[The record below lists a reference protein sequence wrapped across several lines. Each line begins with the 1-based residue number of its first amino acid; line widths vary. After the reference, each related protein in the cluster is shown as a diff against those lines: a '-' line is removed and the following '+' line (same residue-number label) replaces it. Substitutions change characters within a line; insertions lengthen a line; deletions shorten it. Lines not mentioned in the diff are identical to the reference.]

1 MRREKLTKGKI
12 RAKVLLWSI
21 AIAMAAAVFV
31 TPFAAGAQ
39 TIEDYQNQLNQKNNQ
54 KEQVQ
59 NQLNQEKKNLEEVQ
73 AELNALDQKIYQSQK
88 ELNGLE
94 ADLNK
99 TKEEIAVALE
109 ELEQLQKDIEKQN
122 DDLNARLRSMY
133 KNGDVGMLSVLFGS
147 SSMSDFMTN
156 MDMVER
162 IYNADAE
169 LLAGL
174 EDQYDV
180 VEEQKNKL
188 QALKDQLIVQQEA
201 VAAKKASL
209 EADRQE
215 VDARRKEVE
224 ADVNSLSAQYDAVK
238 KEADAISETIKV
250 LQSANTQYIGG
261 AMCWPSQASTR
272 ITSPFGWRYLSL
284 LGGRNYHTGVDIGAA
299 GGTNILAANSGTVI
313 KAGWNNSYGYMVMV
327 DHGGGIVTLYAHSSK
342 LLVKT
347 GDVVARGQAIALIGS
362 TGMSTGNH
370 LHFEVRVNGKYQN
383 PLNYITPS
391 VRN

>member
-1 MRREKLTKGKI
+1 MDKRKLTKGKI
-12 RAKVLLWSI
+12 RAKVTLWSV
-21 AIAMAAAVFV
+21 ALAMVAAVML
-31 TPFAAGAQ
+31 TPFAKAA
-39 TIEDYQNQLNQKNNQ
+39 TIDDWQNQLNNKNKQ
-54 KEQVQ
+54 KEQI
-59 NQLNQEKKNLEEVQ
+59 QEELDQSKKDLEAAEK
-73 AELNALDQKIYQSQK
+73 ELNALDQKIYQAGV
-88 ELNGLE
+88 ELNQLTGE
-94 ADLNK
+94 LNE
-99 TKEEIAVALE
+99 TKAEIVKGLE
-109 ELEQLQKDIEKQN
+109 ELEQLKKDIEKQN

-133 KNGDVGMLSVLFGS
+133 KNGDVGMLSVVFGS
-147 SSMSDFMTN
+147 SSMSDVLTN
-156 MDMVER
+156 MDMVQR

-169 LLAGL
+169 LLKSIQ
-174 EDQYDV
+174 EQYDLV
-180 VEEQKNKL
+180 DAQNRKLEALKVQLEEQ
-188 QALKDQLIVQQEA
+188 QAVIAE
-201 VAAKKASL
+201 KKSAL
-209 EADRQE
+209 EADEAEAR
-215 VDARRKEVE
+215 ARRNALQ
-224 ADVNSLSAQYDAVK
+224 ADADSLQKQYDAVK
-238 KEADAISETIKV
+238 KEADSISETIKV
-250 LQSANTQYIGG
+250 LQSQNTQYIGG

-299 GGTNILAANSGTVI
+299 GGTNILAANSGKVI

-347 GDVVARGQAIALIGS
+347 GDVVTRGQAIALIGS

>member
-1 MRREKLTKGKI
+1 MRRQKLTKGQI
-12 RAKVLLWSI
+12 RAKVVLWSI
-21 AIAMAAAVFV
+21 VLVMAAAVFI
-31 TPFAAGAQ
+31 TPFSQAA
-39 TIEDYQNQLNQKNNQ
+39 TIEDYQYQLNQKKNQ
-54 KEQVQ
+54 QEQVQ
-59 NQLNQEKKNLEEVQ
+59 QQLNQEKKSLEDVQ
-73 AELNALDQKIYQSQK
+73 AEIRSLDQKIYASQV
-88 ELNGLE
+88 ELQELTK
-94 ADLNK
+94 DLNK
-99 TKEEIAVALE
+99 TKEDIAAALE
-109 ELEQLQKDIEKQN
+109 ELAQLQKDIEKQN

-162 IYNADAE
+162 VYNADAE
-169 LLAGL
+169 LLEGL

-180 VEEQKNKL
+180 VDEQKNKL

-201 VAAKKASL
+201 VSAKKAAL
-209 EADRQE
+209 EEDKA
-215 VDARRKEVE
+215 EVE
-224 ADVNSLSAQYDAVK
+224 QKRKDVQADVDSLAAQYAAVK
-238 KEADAISETIKV
+238 KEADNLTETIKV

-299 GGTNILAANSGTVI
+299 GGTNILAANSGKVI
-313 KAGWNNSYGYMVMV
+313 KAGWNNSYGYMVMI

-362 TGMSTGNH
+362 TGQSTGNH
-370 LHFEVRVNGKYQN
+370 LHFEVRVNGAYQN

-391 VRN
+391 VRS